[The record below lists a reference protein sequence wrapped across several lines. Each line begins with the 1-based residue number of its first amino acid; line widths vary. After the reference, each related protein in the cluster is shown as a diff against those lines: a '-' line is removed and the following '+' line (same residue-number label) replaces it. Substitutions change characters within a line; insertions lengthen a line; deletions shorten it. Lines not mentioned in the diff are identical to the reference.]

1 MLQVPSPWEDCLLAR
16 ESSGK
21 ELEELV
27 VVGEHLTLED
37 VGRKWLEIG

>member
-16 ESSGK
+16 ESSGR
-21 ELEELV
+21 ELEEL